1 MTLLEGFQGRARPG
15 VVKCVLENWQA
26 LKTYDLRRACDVL
39 TQAVIN
45 PGPLFEEVISV
56 LNRELRAGGS
66 EYVRDTMTTV
76 LSWR

>member
-1 MTLLEGFQGRARPG
+1 
-15 VVKCVLENWQA
+15 VLENWQA

-39 TQAVIN
+39 TQAVIK

-56 LNRELRAGGS
+56 LNRELRSGGD